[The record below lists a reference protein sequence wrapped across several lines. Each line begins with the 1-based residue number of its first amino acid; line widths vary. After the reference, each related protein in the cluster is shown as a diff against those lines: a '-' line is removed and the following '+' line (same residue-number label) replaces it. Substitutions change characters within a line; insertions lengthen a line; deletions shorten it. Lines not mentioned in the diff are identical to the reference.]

1 MPEKKP
7 KSGLITDIRVINMAE
22 MFDNTIKK
30 DRVLLAAVDTGSY
43 DVELS
48 LDELEELTETAG
60 GEVIARVTQKRPSF
74 DSGTHRLRQA

>member
-1 MPEKKP
+1 
-7 KSGLITDIRVINMAE
+7 MAE

-60 GEVIARVTQKRPSF
+60 GEVMARVTQKRPSF
-74 DSGTHRLRQA
+74 DSGTCIGSGRLEEMAEICKTRISTE

>member
-1 MPEKKP
+1 
-7 KSGLITDIRVINMAE
+7 MAE

-74 DSGTHRLRQA
+74 DSGTCKAQAGLKKWLRYAEMKILTG

>member
-1 MPEKKP
+1 
-7 KSGLITDIRVINMAE
+7 MAE

-60 GEVIARVTQKRPSF
+60 GEVIARVTQKKAV
-74 DSGTHRLRQA
+74 L

>member
-1 MPEKKP
+1 
-7 KSGLITDIRVINMAE
+7 MAE

-60 GEVIARVTQKRPSF
+60 GE
-74 DSGTHRLRQA
+74 